1 MGGAAGHMAHLHE
14 NIWLTMGE
22 IKSFLTQVASAEMS
36 PMEKVD
42 GQNIFFRWTPSGIM
56 TARNGGDLKKGG
68 MTEAEYYTK
77 WEGHPAGDAFIQG
90 FEIIKSALSK
100 LGAEEASSIFEAAQP
115 NSYRFCNCEIMF
127 PENENLIVY
136 DGNYI
141 VLHNLK
147 EYAITPKLIETEV
160 FMSGD
165 SEFDSLVSAVSD
177 AEKIEDNKDWQVF
190 GPKFIELKALADNS
204 HLDNALSSI
213 DSLGYSEDQPLFQ
226 MVKDKLVPELQAADI
241 PKDKITKLLNRIK
254 MIGEGADSSELTS
267 ITDIKAGLTK
277 EQKTAVTKYGSVQ
290 KAKKLIGEVTNPLAI
305 IISDFA
311 IEVLRGLESFFVT
324 DSEGEIARIQG
335 VLQDSIKKLESYQ
348 GADAEKMGEMLEKQ
362 LAKLGPVENIASTME
377 GVIFEYPPGSKNLV
391 KLTGSFAMANQ
402 IIGKA
407 KRIPDEEET
416 EPEAINA
423 GRSIYTMAEMEK
435 FYEAIDVSTQGPDSI
450 AVIGGAFKPP
460 HLGHVAMVDHYARL
474 ADSVKIYISD
484 PKSKNSQRF
493 CGSTCLTADMSLSL
507 WQLLLGGRSN
517 VTVEI
522 SSSPS
527 PIAVAY
533 DSIMPGH
540 PWEPGTTIYLGA
552 SVKGGDANR
561 FAGALKKAAP
571 DITVADPLSNAA
583 PAAQLPGV
591 YGKLLESQSFY
602 KEMPSVKKGLDILD
616 YSASDLR
623 FLLEKAQADTAA
635 ATLAGYFV
643 GPANVGAYMSA
654 IGLMSENKK
663 YNLSNAMFNIV

>member
-68 MTEAEYYTK
+68 MTEAEYYAK

-226 MVKDKLVPELQAADI
+226 MVKDKLVPDLQAADI

-583 PAAQLPGV
+583 PAAQLPGA
-591 YGKLLESQSFY
+591 YGKLLESQPFY
-602 KEMPSVKKGLDILD
+602 KEMPSVKKGLDVLD

-635 ATLAGYFV
+635 KTLAGYFV

-654 IGLMSENKK
+654 IGLMSESKK
-663 YNLSNAMFNIV
+663 YNLSNAMFSIV

>member
-14 NIWLTMGE
+14 NIWLTIGE

-68 MTEAEYYTK
+68 MTEAEYYAK

-100 LGAEEASSIFEAAQP
+100 LGAEEATSIFEAAQP

-165 SEFDSLVSAVSD
+165 SEFDSLISAVAD
-177 AEKIEDNKDWQVF
+177 AEKIEDSKDWQVF

-204 HLDNALSSI
+204 HLDNAISAI

-226 MVKDKLVPELQAADI
+226 MVKDRLVPELQAADI

-267 ITDIKAGLTK
+267 IADIKGGLTK
-277 EQKTAVTKYGSVQ
+277 EQKSAVTKYGSVQ

-324 DSEGEIARIQG
+324 DSDGEIARIQS
-335 VLQDSIKKLESYQ
+335 VLQDSIEKLEAYE
-348 GADAEKMGEMLEKQ
+348 GEDAEKMGEMLEKQ
-362 LAKLGPVENIASTME
+362 LSKLGPVENIASTME

-407 KRIPDEEET
+407 KRIPDEEAEET
-416 EPEAINA
+416 ESLNA
-423 GRSIYTMAEMEK
+423 GRSIYTFDEMQK
-435 FYEAIDVSTQGPDSI
+435 LYEAIDTQDFDSVAI
-450 AVIGGAFKPP
+450 IGGAFKPP
-460 HLGHVAMVDHYARL
+460 HLGHVSMVDHYSAL
-474 ADSVKIYISD
+474 ADSVKVIISD
-484 PKSKNSQRF
+484 PKSDKSQRF
-493 CGSTCLTADMSLSL
+493 CGSTCLTAGMSLQL
-507 WQLLLGGRSN
+507 WNLLLGSRPN

-522 SSSPS
+522 SSAPS

-533 DSIMPGH
+533 DSVMPGH
-540 PWEPGTTIYLGA
+540 PWEPGTTVYLGA
-552 SVKGGDANR
+552 SVKGGDINR
-561 FAGALKKAAP
+561 FAGAVKKADPNINVPSP
-571 DITVADPLSNAA
+571 DANAA
-583 PAAQLPGV
+583 PAAQLPGA
-591 YGKLLESQSFY
+591 YIAKLEASPY
-602 KEMPSVKKGLDILD
+602 KLQMPSFKKGLDPQD

-623 FLLEKAQADTAA
+623 FLLEKAVDPVAKE
-635 ATLAGYFV
+635 LAGYFV
-643 GPANVGAYMSA
+643 GAQNVDAYASA
-654 IGLMSENKK
+654 IGLIQESKR
-663 YNLSNAMFNIV
+663 YDLLNAMFGTV